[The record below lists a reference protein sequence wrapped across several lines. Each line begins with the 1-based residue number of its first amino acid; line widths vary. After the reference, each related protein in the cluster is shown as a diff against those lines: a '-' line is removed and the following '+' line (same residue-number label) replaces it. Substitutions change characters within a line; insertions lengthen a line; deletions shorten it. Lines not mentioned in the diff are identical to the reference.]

1 MVEIVDIVDKED
13 TLADMVYLV
22 DVGDRMLERA
32 PMIKNND
39 ICNHDD
45 NKC

>member
-1 MVEIVDIVDKED
+1 MDIVD
-13 TLADMVYLV
+13 TIADIVDLV